1 MTISKVVIVG
11 AGPSGL
17 LLGLLLTGAGIP
29 VELVEQTTSL
39 DTNPRAAHYSPPSVF
54 ELDRA
59 GVLDEVRPKGF
70 TPDSLS
76 WRKLDANKTRIA
88 TIGRWAR
95 GVTEK
100 GGIDERMRMVVLPLH
115 KLGEILERRLKERHN
130 AVIRYGH
137 KVVDLGQDSK
147 IAWVDVE
154 TEDGKKRIEGDYV
167 VGCDG
172 ANSKVRKC
180 LFGEDNYPGYT
191 WDRQIVATNTYY
203 DFGPYDYDD
212 SQFFIHPEHYHMV
225 AKLQDDGLYRITY
238 GEIGGLTTEQMRERQ
253 PKKFEIM
260 LPGNPKPGQY
270 RIVNFSPYKIH
281 QRCVDHMKVGKIL
294 LAADAAHLCNPLYVA
309 IFLLKSKS

>member
-1 MTISKVVIVG
+1 MPISKVIIVG

-29 VELVEQTTSL
+29 VELLEQSHIL
-39 DTNPRAAHYSPPSVF
+39 DTNPRAAHYAPPSVF

-59 GVLDEVRPKGF
+59 GVLDEVRAKGF
-70 TPDSLS
+70 TPESVS
-76 WRKLDANKTRIA
+76 WRKLDERKTRIA

-95 GVTEK
+95 GETGK
-100 GGIDERMRMVVLPLH
+100 GGIDERLRMVVLPLH
-115 KLGEILERRLKERHN
+115 RLDEILERRLKERPN

-137 KVVDLGQDSK
+137 KVVGLGQDAEK
-147 IAWVDVE
+147 AWVEVE
-154 TEDGKKRIEGDYV
+154 TKDGKKKIEGDYV

-225 AKLQDDGLYRITY
+225 AKLQADGLYRITY
-238 GEIGGLTTEQMRERQ
+238 GEIGGLTAEQMRERQ
-253 PKKFEIM
+253 PKKFETI
-260 LPGNPKPGQY
+260 LPGNPKPDQY
-270 RIVNFSPYKIH
+270 KIVNFSPYKIH
-281 QRCVDHMKVGKIL
+281 QRCVDHMRVGRIL

-309 IFLLKSKS
+309 IPQLKSSS